1 VWHPGKSWDEYGLTT
16 NDRSE
21 PVARSSTVADQL
33 VAQVVAAGAKHIYGI
48 VGDSLNPVVDAVR
61 RTRAAGADIQWVHVR
76 HEEAAAFA
84 AAAEAEITG
93 DLAVCAGSCGP
104 GNLHLINGLYDAN
117 RSRVPVLAIA
127 SHIPSAQIGTQY
139 FQETHP
145 DRLFVECS
153 VFSEMISSA
162 AQAPRVIRS
171 AIHHAYGAPGV
182 AVLTLPGDVADL
194 EAPPAGTDTL
204 ARPRKP
210 RVVPA
215 EADVA
220 ALAAAIDGAK
230 KVTILA
236 GAGVR
241 GAHDDVIA
249 LADKIA
255 APVGHSL
262 RGKEHIQYDNPF
274 DVGMTGLLG
283 YGALQAS
290 MDEADLLI
298 LLGTDFPYDQFL
310 PSDVRTVQVDI
321 EPTRLGRRT
330 RNDLAVVGD
339 VGETVRALLPL
350 VERKKSRRFL
360 DQMVKKHEKAMG
372 GVVGAYTK
380 DVEHHRPIHPEYAA
394 VVLDEEAA
402 DDAVFTVDT
411 GMGNVWAARYLTP
424 TGRRR
429 VIGSFL
435 HGSMAN
441 AVPHAIGAALAARD
455 SGAEQKHVVAIAGD
469 GGLSMLLGELIT
481 LVHYDL
487 PVKVILFDNAT
498 LGMVRLEMLVDGLPS
513 YGTDSPA
520 IDYAALGTALGIP
533 SVRVEDPT
541 QIRSAL
547 RQAFAHDGPALVDLV
562 TDPRALSI
570 PPKITRQQVSGFTAA
585 MSKEILGGGMGEVM
599 AMARS
604 NLRNVPRP

>member
-1 VWHPGKSWDEYGLTT
+1 M
-16 NDRSE
+16 
-21 PVARSSTVADQL
+21 ARSSTVADQL

-61 RTRAAGADIQWVHVR
+61 RARAAGEDIQWVHVR

-210 RVVPA
+210 RVVPT

-241 GAHDDVIA
+241 GAHDDVLA

-424 TGRRR
+424 NGRRR

>member
-1 VWHPGKSWDEYGLTT
+1 M
-16 NDRSE
+16 
-21 PVARSSTVADQL
+21 ARSSTVADQL
-33 VAQVVAAGAKHIYGI
+33 VAQVMAAGARHIYGI

-61 RTRAAGADIQWVHVR
+61 RAQKDGGDIAWVHVR

-93 DLAVCAGSCGP
+93 NLAVCAGSCGP

-117 RSRVPVLAIA
+117 RNRVPVLAIA

-145 DRLFVECS
+145 DRLFTECS
-153 VFSEMISSA
+153 VYSEMISSP

-182 AVLTLPGDVADL
+182 AVLTLPGDIADMDTT
-194 EAPPAGTDTL
+194 AAGVDTL
-204 ARPRKP
+204 TRPARPR
-210 RVVPA
+210 VIPA
-215 EADVA
+215 DADVR
-220 ALAAAIDGAK
+220 ALAAAIDDAK

-249 LADKIA
+249 LADRIA

-283 YGALQAS
+283 YGALQSS

-310 PSDVRTVQVDI
+310 PADVRTAQVDI

-350 VERKKSRRFL
+350 VERKRSRRFL
-360 DQMVKKHEKAMG
+360 DSMLKKHQKAMT

-380 DVEHHRPIHPEYAA
+380 DVEHHTPIHPEYAA
-394 VVLDEEAA
+394 VVLDEEAT

-424 TGRRR
+424 NGKRR

-441 AVPHAIGAALAARD
+441 AVPHAIGAAFAARD
-455 SGAEQKHVVAIAGD
+455 AGARQKHVVAIAGD
-469 GGLSMLLGELIT
+469 GGLSMLLGELVT
-481 LVHYDL
+481 LVHYQL
-487 PVKVILFDNAT
+487 PVKIVLFDNAT

-513 YGTDSPA
+513 FGTDSPA
-520 IDYAALGTALGIP
+520 IDYAAVAQAIGIP
-533 SVRVEDPT
+533 AVRVEDPT

-547 RQAFAHDGPALVDLV
+547 QQAFSHDGPALVDLV
-562 TDPRALSI
+562 TDPRALSL
-570 PPKITRQQVSGFTAA
+570 PPKITREQVTGFTAA

>member
-1 VWHPGKSWDEYGLTT
+1 M
-16 NDRSE
+16 
-21 PVARSSTVADQL
+21 ARRRTLADLL
-33 VAQVVAAGAKHIYGI
+33 VAQLVAAGARHIYGI
-48 VGDSLNPVVDAVR
+48 VGDSLNPVVDAAR
-61 RTRAAGADIQWVHVR
+61 RAREDGVDIAWVHVR
-76 HEEAAAFA
+76 HEEAGAFA
-84 AAAEAEITG
+84 AAAEAELTG
-93 DLAVCAGSCGP
+93 RLAVCAGSCGP

-145 DRLFVECS
+145 DRLFLECS
-153 VFSEMISSA
+153 VFSEMISTA

-194 EAPPAGTDTL
+194 EAPDAGVDTL
-204 ARPRKP
+204 LPPPKP
-210 RVVPA
+210 RVIPDEGAVR
-215 EADVA
+215 
-220 ALAAAIDGAK
+220 ALADAIDAAN
-230 KVTILA
+230 KVTIFA

-241 GAHDDVIA
+241 GSRAEVLA
-249 LADKIA
+249 LADTLH

-262 RGKEHIQYDNPF
+262 RGKEHIQVDNPL
-274 DVGMTGLLG
+274 DVGMSGLLG
-283 YGALQAS
+283 YGACQSA
-290 MDEADLLI
+290 MEGADLLL

-310 PSDVRTVQVDI
+310 PAGVRTAQVDI

-330 RNDLAVVGD
+330 RNDLVVLGD
-339 VGETVRALLPL
+339 VGETVRLLQSMVTP
-350 VERKKSRRFL
+350 KKSHRFL
-360 DQMVKKHEKAMG
+360 DQMLKKHERAMG

-380 DVEHHRPIHPEYAA
+380 DVEHTEPIHPEFAA
-394 VVLDEEAA
+394 VILDEEAP

-411 GMGNVWAARYLTP
+411 GMCNVWAARYITP
-424 TGRRR
+424 NGRRR

-441 AVPHAIGAALAARD
+441 ALPHALGAALA
-455 SGAEQKHVVAIAGD
+455 SPGTHVVAMAGD

-481 LVHYDL
+481 LQVLDL
-487 PVKVILFDNAT
+487 PVKVVLFDNAT

-513 YGTDSPA
+513 YATDTPP
-520 IDYAALGTALGIP
+520 IDYAAIASAIGIP
-533 SVRVEDPT
+533 AVRVTRPT
-541 QIRSAL
+541 DIRAAL
-547 RQAFAHDGPALVDLV
+547 REAFSHDGPALIDLV
-562 TDPRALSI
+562 TDPRALSL
-570 PPKITRQQVSGFTAA
+570 PPKITRAQVSGFTAA
-585 MSKEILGGGMGEVM
+585 MSKEVLGGGLGEVM

>member
-1 VWHPGKSWDEYGLTT
+1 M
-16 NDRSE
+16 
-21 PVARSSTVADQL
+21 ARSSTVADQL
-33 VAQVVAAGAKHIYGI
+33 VAQVVAAGATHIYGI

-61 RTRAAGADIQWVHVR
+61 RAQKDGVDIQWVHVR

-93 DLAVCAGSCGP
+93 RLAVCAGSCGP

-153 VFSEMISSA
+153 VYSEMISSA

-182 AVLTLPGDVADL
+182 AVLTIPGDVADL
-194 EAPPAGTDTL
+194 EAPAPANDTL
-204 ARPRKP
+204 TRPRRP

-220 ALAAAIDGAK
+220 ALADAIDAAK

-241 GAHDDVIA
+241 GAHDDVLA

-310 PSDVRTVQVDI
+310 PADVRTAQVDLD
-321 EPTRLGRRT
+321 PTHLGRRT
-330 RNDLAVVGD
+330 RSDLAVVGD
-339 VGETVRALLPL
+339 VGETVGLLLPL
-350 VERKKSRRFL
+350 VSRKKSRRFL
-360 DQMVKKHEKAMG
+360 DSMLKKHERAMS

-380 DVEHHRPIHPEYAA
+380 DVEHHTPIHPEYAA

-424 TGRRR
+424 NGRRR

-441 AVPHAIGAALAARD
+441 AVPHAIGAAFAARD
-455 SGAEQKHVVAIAGD
+455 SGARQKHVVAIAGD
-469 GGLSMLLGELIT
+469 GGLSMLLGELVT
-481 LVHYDL
+481 LVHYQL
-487 PVKVILFDNAT
+487 PVKIILFDNAT

-513 YGTDSPA
+513 FGTDSPSV
-520 IDYAALGTALGIP
+520 DYAAVARAIGIP

-541 QIRSAL
+541 QIRTAL
-547 RQAFAHDGPALVDLV
+547 REAFAHDGPALVDLV